1 MMQLDSSQKTAK
13 KMTRIRATSISSKVS
28 PWLISLLHPLAR
40 YVVLPTY
47 FESVWVTGQE
57 NLPKTGPA
65 ILAPTHRSR
74 WDPILIS
81 HLAGRSVTGRD
92 LHFMTTATEMKGI
105 QGWFVRRLGGFPVD
119 LSHPGI
125 GSLRH
130 GIELLNEGKMV
141 TIFPEGGI
149 FHKETVPRLKPGLA
163 RLALNAES
171 AQPGLNIHIVPV
183 SIHYSTLKA
192 KLGCDVRVNIGAPI
206 SVGSYLQDSVKQG
219 AKQLT
224 ADLHNTLED
233 LYEACGEFNSSDLL
247 HCKNPSG
254 SY

>member
-1 MMQLDSSQKTAK
+1 MMQLDSSQQTAEK
-13 KMTRIRATSISSKVS
+13 PTRIRATSVSSKVS

-47 FESVWVTGQE
+47 FGSIWVTGQE
-57 NLPKTGPA
+57 NLPKTGPV

-74 WDPILIS
+74 WDPILMS
-81 HLAGRSVTGRD
+81 HLAGRLVTGRD

-119 LSHPGI
+119 LSRPGI

-130 GIELLNEGKMV
+130 GMELLTEGQMV

-149 FHKETVPRLKPGLA
+149 FHQDTVPRIKPGLA

-171 AQPGLNIHIVPV
+171 TQPGLNVQIVPV

-206 SVGSYLQDSVKQG
+206 SVRSYRQDSVKQG

-224 ADLHNTLED
+224 
-233 LYEACGEFNSSDLL
+233 SDLQDRL
-247 HCKNPSG
+247 QALYDACAHFHSIEVLPYKNPSG

>member
-1 MMQLDSSQKTAK
+1 
-13 KMTRIRATSISSKVS
+13 
-28 PWLISLLHPLAR
+28 
-40 YVVLPTY
+40 
-47 FESVWVTGQE
+47 
-57 NLPKTGPA
+57 
-65 ILAPTHRSR
+65 
-74 WDPILIS
+74 
-81 HLAGRSVTGRD
+81 
-92 LHFMTTATEMKGI
+92 
-105 QGWFVRRLGGFPVD
+105 
-119 LSHPGI
+119 
-125 GSLRH
+125 LRH

-171 AQPGLNIHIVPV
+171 AQPGLNIQIVPV

-206 SVGSYLQDSVKQG
+206 SVRSYLQDSVKQG

>member
-1 MMQLDSSQKTAK
+1 MMQLDSSPKTAK
-13 KMTRIRATSISSKVS
+13 KPTRIRATSISSKVS

-40 YVVLPTY
+40 YLVLPTY
-47 FESVWVTGQE
+47 FGSIWVSGQE
-57 NLPKTGPA
+57 RLPKTGPA

-74 WDPILIS
+74 WDPILMS
-81 HLAGRSVTGRD
+81 HVAGRLVTGRD

-105 QGWFVRRLGGFPVD
+105 QGCFVRRLGGFPVD
-119 LSHPGI
+119 LNRPGI

-130 GIELLNEGKMV
+130 GLELLNEGKMV

-149 FHKETVPRLKPGLA
+149 FHQETVPRLKPGLA

-171 AQPGLNIHIVPV
+171 AQPGLNIQIVPV

-192 KLGCDVRVNIGAPI
+192 TLGCDVRIDIGTPI
-206 SVGSYLQDSVKQG
+206 SVRSYLQDSVKQG

-224 ADLHNTLED
+224 ADLHDTLED
-233 LYEACGEFNSSDLL
+233 LYEACGDFHSANVLQ
-247 HCKNPSG
+247 CKNPSE